1 MKLKLYLISA
11 RWFIVSLLLSNTC
24 TTAMAS
30 QTDDSLAL
38 VALHEALTFSWN
50 LSQPMTTWQ
59 GVTLDANGRVSELWA
74 TPTGGILPA
83 AIGDLTEL
91 TSLEMSEADLA
102 GRIPESI
109 TNLTKLTYL
118 NLNENDLEGPIPRNI
133 GLLSQLEY
141 LDLSD
146 NKLEGEIPGSIWQ
159 LGNLTYL
166 SIGENSTLTGTI
178 SPEIANLTKLEWLTI
193 TDTKLTGGIPVEI
206 GQLSALKYLY
216 LEENQLTGSIPPEM
230 GDLTSLERLT
240 LGQNDLSG
248 NIPEEIAS
256 LDKLQALYLNGNQ
269 LSGSVPDFSNMINLQ
284 TFAINDN
291 HFTFAGLEENLNI
304 LYFYYAPQKLIS
316 LITDSGQL
324 SVETG
329 NTGTF
334 GANAYEW
341 YKDGVLQTVTTGNN
355 TFQPNQTG
363 YYHCEIRNTPITKAG
378 VFGKDLVL
386 KTGKLFF
393 NKFEGQV
400 FPGDLNRDGVA
411 SNVDV
416 LYWGLTYGDTGP
428 QRPQANTLWEP
439 QPAPDW
445 NTEVAGVNGKHQ
457 DGDGNGAVGED
468 DLMTILSNYGE
479 NYPFEEK
486 IHQSIPAELSIRFAD
501 LETYTDSIVIMLDI
515 HLEGAEATPATAHG
529 VAFSMTYYDVVG
541 DHIEHSYT
549 QPDATNSWID
559 ASGNNL
565 RMIHKNTGDVNT
577 TDVALTRDDGQN
589 ASGMGKITTVR
600 MVFGKDATMPLVD
613 ELTVGVEDITLLNAT
628 GDEYVINNNQLT
640 IFGLQNIE
648 QGTGLAF
655 AVNTYDTSCDKMGFA
670 EAVII
675 QDSAPPYQY
684 EWSNGATTSIIS
696 ELESDTYQLT
706 LTDANAVTTQGQIAI
721 GGDGPITIIPTIT
734 HTVNGFDNGV
744 VDLAVVGGDG
754 NYVVQWSDGQ
764 SGVNASNLGVGEYT
778 VEISDGAGC
787 SEMFELFIG
796 QEAVP
801 TQVQVFLQGAYD
813 DATGLMGDGL
823 RDKGLIPIIDP
834 YISTYEVDPAVF
846 DVTGNNAI
854 VDWLLLELRDDA
866 NPTILQKQQAALL
879 QRDGDIVDLDGV
891 SQPRFEGIRHGLYH
905 LVIRHRNHM
914 PIMSV
919 NPFLLTQGGLI
930 YNFTYQD
937 SYTGVAGF
945 GQYPVNGGAWAMYS
959 GDADQNHEITGVDK
973 SVWAPLN
980 GTFLNYTPADYNLD
994 GDINGSDK
1002 GIWYNNNGISSRVP
1016 QGEEE

>member
-1 MKLKLYLISA
+1 MKLNLYLISA
-11 RWFIVSLLLSNTC
+11 RWLIVWLLLSNTC

-30 QTDDSLAL
+30 RTDDSLAL
-38 VALHEALTFSWN
+38 VALHEVLTFSWN
-50 LSQPMTTWQ
+50 LSQPMTAWQ
-59 GVTLDANGRVSELWA
+59 GVKLNAEGRVSELWA
-74 TPTGGILPA
+74 TPTGGILPT

-102 GRIPESI
+102 GRIPTSI

-118 NLNENDLEGPIPRNI
+118 NLNENDLEGSIPRDI

-146 NKLEGEIPGSIWQ
+146 NKLEGDIPASLWQ
-159 LGNLTYL
+159 LSNLTYL
-166 SIGENSTLTGTI
+166 SMGENSILTGTLP
-178 SPEIANLTKLEWLTI
+178 SEIANLTKLEWLTI
-193 TDTKLTGGIPVEI
+193 TDTKLTGGIPDEI

-216 LEENQLTGSIPPEM
+216 LEENQLTGSIPPEI
-230 GDLTSLERLT
+230 GDLANLERLT

-248 NIPEEIAS
+248 NIPAEMAN
-256 LDKLQALYLNGNQ
+256 LDKLQALYLNDNQ
-269 LSGSVPDFSNMINLQ
+269 LSGTVPDFSNMTNLQ
-284 TFAINDN
+284 TFAVNDN

-304 LYFYYAPQKLIS
+304 LYFYYAPQKLIDLTS
-316 LITDSGQL
+316 DGGKL

-329 NTGTF
+329 NTGAF

-341 YKDGVLQTVTTGNN
+341 YKDDVLQTVTSGNN
-355 TFQPNQTG
+355 IFQPSQTG

-378 VFGKDLVL
+378 VFGRDLVL
-386 KTGKLFF
+386 KTDQLFF
-393 NKFEGQV
+393 DKFEGEV

-445 NTEVAGVNGKHQ
+445 STEIAGVNGKHQ
-457 DGDGNGAVGED
+457 DGDGNGAVGDD
-468 DLMTILSNYGE
+468 DLTTILSNYGE
-479 NYPFEEK
+479 TYPFEDK
-486 IHQSIPAELSIRFAD
+486 IYQSVPAELSIQFAGI
-501 LETYTDSIVIMLDI
+501 ETYTDSLVIILDI
-515 HLEGAEATPATAHG
+515 HLEGAEGTPATAHG
-529 VAFSMTYYDVVG
+529 VAFSIAHYDVMG
-541 DHIEHSYT
+541 DGIDHIYAR
-549 QPDATNSWID
+549 PDATNSWMD
-559 ASGNNL
+559 VSGTNL
-565 RMIHKNTGDVNT
+565 RTVHKNTGDVNT
-577 TDVALTRDDGQN
+577 IDVALTRDDGQN
-589 ASGMGKITTVR
+589 ASGMGKIGAVR
-600 MVFGKDATMPLVD
+600 MVFEKDATMPLAN
-613 ELTVGVEDITLLNAT
+613 ELKVGVKDITLLNAA
-628 GDEYVINNNQLT
+628 GEEYVVNDNQLT

-655 AVNTYDTSCDKMGFA
+655 AVNTYDTSCNKMGVA

-684 EWSNGATTSIIS
+684 EWSNGATTAMVSD
-696 ELESDTYQLT
+696 LESDTYQFT
-706 LTDANAVTTQGQIAI
+706 LTDANNLTKQGQATI
-721 GGDGPITIIPTIT
+721 GGDGPIAIIPTIT
-734 HTVNGFDNGV
+734 HTVNGDDNGV
-744 VDLAVVGGDG
+744 VNLSVIGGDG
-754 NYVVQWSDGQ
+754 NYVIQWSDGQ
-764 SGVNASNLGVGEYT
+764 SGANASNLGIGEYT

-787 SEMFELFIG
+787 SKTFELFIG

-801 TQVQVFLQGAYD
+801 TQMQVFLQGAYD
-813 DATGLMGDGL
+813 DATGLMEDGL
-823 RDKGLIPIIDP
+823 RDKGLIPLVDP
-834 YISTYEVDPAVF
+834 YISAYEVDPTVF

-866 NPTILQKQQAALL
+866 DPSILQKQQAVLL
-879 QRDGDIVDLDGV
+879 QRDGDIVDIDGV
-891 SQPRFEGIRHGLYH
+891 SQPDFKGIRHGLYH
-905 LVIRHRNHM
+905 VVIRHRNHM

-919 NPFLLTQGGLI
+919 NPFLLTKGGLI

-945 GQYPVNGGAWAMYS
+945 GQFPVNGSTWAMYS

-980 GTFLNYTPADYNLD
+980 GTFLQYTPADYNLD
-994 GDINGSDK
+994 GDISGSDK

-1016 QGEEE
+1016 QGQEE